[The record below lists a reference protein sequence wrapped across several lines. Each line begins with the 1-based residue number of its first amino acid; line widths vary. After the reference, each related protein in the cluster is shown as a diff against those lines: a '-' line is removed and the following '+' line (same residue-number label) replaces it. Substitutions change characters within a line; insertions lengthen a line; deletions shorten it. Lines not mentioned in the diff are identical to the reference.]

1 MSITAINPGLFNSP
15 SNGVDRHTI
24 SGAGYAT
31 IRFGVWR
38 PGNMQGRL
46 PNGQRFVPRYG
57 TPRTKDVIMTVVPS
71 CLRPAP
77 DSLSQLRAA

>member
-1 MSITAINPGLFNSP
+1 MFLTAITVNFITGPTTWM
-15 SNGVDRHTI
+15 DRCPI

-31 IRFGVWR
+31 VSFGVWR

-57 TPRTKDVIMTVVPS
+57 TPRTTDDIMTVVPS

-77 DSLSQLRAA
+77 DSLSHSRVA